1 MKNMEAT
8 ELMIGDL
15 VVHIPTKKN
24 VRIIGINPDGT
35 IGVTAPLDDGSK
47 FWWVFIDSLNPI
59 PLTPEILEK
68 NGWKEMPSGTI
79 CYWDKTNKS
88 NDIICDSGL
97 PFSFLGRTFCPK
109 YVHELQHALR
119 LCGLNELAD
128 NFKV

>member
-1 MKNMEAT
+1 MIDAID
-8 ELMIGDL
+8 LMIGD
-15 VVHIPTKKN
+15 
-24 VRIIGINPDGT
+24 
-35 IGVTAPLDDGSK
+35 
-47 FWWVFIDSLNPI
+47 WVEEKIDSIKPKINYRKVTGQDFITYGLKLEAI

-97 PFSFLGRTFCPK
+97 SFSFLGRTFCPK
-109 YVHELQHALR
+109 YAHELQHALR

-128 NFKV
+128 NFVIK